1 MCNPGE
7 ISSMKCEVID
17 GLNKKGIGVEEMAV
31 QEKRS
36 LSLDGSGLNQPGL
49 EIMN

>member
-31 QEKRS
+31 QEK
-36 LSLDGSGLNQPGL
+36 DHWVWM
-49 EIMN
+49 EVV